1 MSLKHTVISKDDCN
15 GKKKHG
21 KEERIVEVIK
31 TRVKDLLLIKSDVRP
46 DNRGYFFESWNR
58 RDFENAGIEVDFCQ
72 DNISVSSGKWTL
84 RGLHYQAG
92 EYSQAKLVR
101 CLQGELLDVAVDL
114 RRDSETFGK
123 WASVRLV
130 GGDGQA
136 FFVPR
141 GFAHGFLTLSDDVIF
156 SYKVDNFYNR
166 PSERNILYSD
176 PAIGIDWGLP
186 DGVKPLLKPADEQ
199 APLLKDAKDLF

>member
-1 MSLKHTVISKDDCN
+1 MGIKHTVISKEDWN
-15 GKKKHG
+15 G

-31 TRVKDLLLIKSDVRP
+31 TRVKDILLIKSDVRP

-58 RDFENAGIEVDFCQ
+58 RDFEAAGIEVDFCQ